1 LEQKTFA
8 ARSDLFQ
15 PGDLANHFYFL
26 LEGRVKTEA
35 LEGEKEWLIRNIFVP
50 NEFFGLAGLVGQPT
64 RREFARTLRTKTK
77 VVVLNNADIYRLMEA
92 NFDFAQKILG
102 LAAAQIRQVEQRSI
116 NHFLQPAPAR
126 LASFLIEQLEK
137 IGQQTGPDLFYNS
150 QLTQEEIGAYIGTGR
165 QTVTEILTEL
175 KAKKIL
181 TYNWG
186 KFWVHDL
193 ERLRELSV

>member
-1 LEQKTFA
+1 MTIWEHQLFRGLPQPQQSWLSKRLEQKTFA

-92 NFDFAQKILG
+92 NFDFA
-102 LAAAQIRQVEQRSI
+102 
-116 NHFLQPAPAR
+116 
-126 LASFLIEQLEK
+126 
-137 IGQQTGPDLFYNS
+137 
-150 QLTQEEIGAYIGTGR
+150 
-165 QTVTEILTEL
+165 
-175 KAKKIL
+175 KKYSAL
-181 TYNWG
+181 
-186 KFWVHDL
+186 
-193 ERLRELSV
+193 LRPKYDR